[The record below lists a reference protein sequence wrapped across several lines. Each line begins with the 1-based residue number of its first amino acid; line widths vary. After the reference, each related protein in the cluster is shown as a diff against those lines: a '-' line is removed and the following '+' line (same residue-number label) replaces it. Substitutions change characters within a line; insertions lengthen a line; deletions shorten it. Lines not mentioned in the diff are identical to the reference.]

1 VSDIIHCAIG
11 NHVILF
17 YKTITNLDSA
27 LDQRKKYGEVLNTVE
42 DSLQRL
48 TISVREKIAHNNQQ
62 ISQLE
67 VAKNEIVSF
76 RDNFLSAG
84 RSSRTDREDFS
95 SQIADCTKKLVD
107 SCTTAAQIYQLYSDL
122 QQSYLKVIIEGPY
135 GNLSSVHVESSI
147 DGPVNILHGLDQD
160 RLEGHSTAEDV
171 RRVIAYA
178 LETSLSIKE
187 ETNEVR
193 RIYPTKAMLRRSP
206 FPAPRTLLGAPLLQ
220 HAKTPTSPRK
230 PFDCC
235 NKNPTLSSLSIRR
248 LSSSDDESSNITL
261 ARNSILP
268 STATVSLQNPPN
280 PPKPLSLRPLKSLKG
295 KTSFA
300 SELPSYISYDLSI
313 DSPQSSVSPA
323 NSTVSLTDD
332 ASSPTPSSLNFSAES
347 RSGTNGTESRIN
359 KRVRSNLGFDPESP
373 EFYGY

>member
-1 VSDIIHCAIG
+1 MSDIIHCAIG

-17 YKTITNLDSA
+17 YETITNLDFA
-27 LDQRKKYGEVLNTVE
+27 LDQRKKYREVLNTVE
-42 DSLQRL
+42 DSLRRL

-67 VAKNEIVSF
+67 ATKNEIVSF
-76 RDNFLSAG
+76 RDNFLSSG

-95 SQIADCTKKLVD
+95 SQIADCTKTLVD

-135 GNLSSVHVESSI
+135 GNLSSVRVESSI

-160 RLEGHSTAEDV
+160 SLEGHSTAEDV

-187 ETNEVR
+187 KKNEVR

-220 HAKTPTSPRK
+220 HAKAPISPRR

-248 LSSSDDESSNITL
+248 LSSDDESSNITL

-268 STATVSLQNPPN
+268 STRTVSLQKPPN
-280 PPKPLSLRPLKSLKG
+280 PPKPPSFGPIKSSKV

-300 SELPSYISYDLSI
+300 SELPSYSSYDLSI

-332 ASSPTPSSLNFSAES
+332 ASPPTPSLNFPTES
-347 RSGTNGTESRIN
+347 GSGANGTVLESKKN
-359 KRVRSNLGFDPESP
+359 KRIRSNLGFDAESP